1 MNWFCSWRFI
11 TSRTVDVPRMLVV
24 SVPVVTCGLLFFCLF
39 FPWNSLFFSTFFGS
53 SLSAMAVKRNREA
66 LFTRSAL
73 VIACVPETSLGKP
86 VGQLRCH
93 TG

>member
-1 MNWFCSWRFI
+1 MFLEC
-11 TSRTVDVPRMLVV
+11 
-24 SVPVVTCGLLFFCLF
+24 LLFLSLLSQAFVLLSF
-39 FPWNSLFFSTFFGS
+39 FPLEFSFFSTFFGS

-66 LFTRSAL
+66 LLTRSAL